1 MNYRQWKKNYKK
13 KHGVNPPIIIDKRK
27 QVRFINKG
35 FKSYDKQIELLKKDM
50 PYILERTARMLSI
63 VFDNAS
69 KALHKMAESM
79 KSEVADHE

>member
-27 QVRFINKG
+27 QVRFI
-35 FKSYDKQIELLKKDM
+35 KKDM

-63 VFDNAS
+63 AFDNAS

-79 KSEVADHE
+79 KSEVADSERD